1 LALVLQIVVVLI
13 VLVGLITTIM
23 SIKNWHWA
31 QMLLLLSIFFASLG
45 VLFLGMEVFRIHRNL
60 RAGMPAK
67 IAKIEALEAV
77 NEAYVHGTRDAA
89 VISRAFATDPFTGEV
104 PYNEEAEGRMPGMGV
119 WRSRIQDL
127 ARDRGRVWR
136 DVKAAGPVDAATGRI
151 PVTLPAPRPHGLEKD
166 AIVFAFEQGPPNP
179 ATPDQGRQF
188 LGEFRVVEVR
198 EDGATLESVQRLDER
213 TGGRLV
219 RSATNPQ
226 IAWRLYETMPSDRHD
241 MFAGLSEEDLKK
253 LLPAAT
259 INEYLRHGKEATPD
273 DDEYHRAAF
282 NDEGQRV
289 ALDDAAK
296 VKELYDRTL
305 RDYAYT
311 FSELLRQKTL
321 LLAEGAGLTEDI
333 NRLKAA
339 EENAKKLTAHRQQ
352 ELAALG
358 KDAKFMERDRQVI
371 EKLLATVQAQLA
383 KARELVATRIPE
395 NAKKAQR
402 YIDSQIAELES
413 GPVAAPAG
421 GPLTGVAP

>member
-1 LALVLQIVVVLI
+1 MALVLQIVVVLL

-31 QMLLLLSIFFASLG
+31 QMLLLLSIFFASLA

-67 IAKIEALEAV
+67 IAKIEDLEEV
-77 NEAYVHGTRDAA
+77 NEAFLHGTRDAE
-89 VISRAFATDPFTGEV
+89 VISRAFAGDPFGGEV
-104 PYNEEAEGRMPGMGV
+104 PYDAEAEGRMPGMGV

-136 DVKAAGPVDAATGRI
+136 DVKAAGPVDPATGRI

-188 LGEFRVVEVR
+188 LGEFRVVDEPG
-198 EDGATLESVQRLDER
+198 EDGVTLESVQRLDER

-226 IAWRLYETMPSDRHD
+226 IAWRLYETMPSDRHE
-241 MFAGLSEEDLKK
+241 MFAGLSEENLKT

-282 NDEGQRV
+282 DDEGKRV

-305 RDYAYT
+305 RDYAYM
-311 FSELLRQKTL
+311 FSELLRQ
-321 LLAEGAGLTEDI
+321 
-333 NRLKAA
+333 
-339 EENAKKLTAHRQQ
+339 
-352 ELAALG
+352 
-358 KDAKFMERDRQVI
+358 
-371 EKLLATVQAQLA
+371 
-383 KARELVATRIPE
+383 
-395 NAKKAQR
+395 
-402 YIDSQIAELES
+402 
-413 GPVAAPAG
+413 
-421 GPLTGVAP
+421 

>member
-1 LALVLQIVVVLI
+1 VLQIVVVLI

-31 QMLLLLSIFFASLG
+31 QMLLLLSIFFTCLG

-67 IAKIEALEAV
+67 IAKIEDLEEV
-77 NEAYVHGTRDAA
+77 NEAFLHGTRDAE
-89 VISRAFATDPFTGEV
+89 VIGRAFAGDPFNGEV
-104 PYNEEAEGRMPGMGV
+104 PYDAEAEGRMPGMGV
-119 WRSRIQDL
+119 WRSRLQDL

-136 DVKAAGPVDAATGRI
+136 DVKAAGPVDPATGRI

-188 LGEFRVVEVR
+188 LGEFRVVEAR
-198 EDGATLESVQRLDER
+198 EDGVTLESVQRLDER

-219 RSATNPQ
+219 RSAQNPQ

-241 MFAGLSEEDLKK
+241 MFAGLSETDLKK

-259 INEYLRHGKEATPD
+259 IDEYLRHGQEATRD

-282 NDEGQRV
+282 DDQGQRV
-289 ALDDAAK
+289 ALDDPKK

-321 LLAEGAGLTEDI
+321 LLAETAGLTEDI

-339 EENAKKLTAHRQQ
+339 QENALKLTAHRQK
-352 ELAALG
+352 ELTELG
-358 KDAKFMERDRQVI
+358 KDAKFMERDRQAI
-371 EKLLATVQAQLA
+371 EKLRDTVQAQLA
-383 KARELVATRIPE
+383 NAREIVAKLIPE
-395 NAKKAQR
+395 NAQAAQR
-402 YIDSQIAELES
+402 YIESQVTELES
-413 GPVAAPAG
+413 GPVAAPAA
-421 GPLTGVAP
+421 GPLTGVQP